1 MNLKD
6 AIPELR
12 DEVKHKKNDTVG
24 IVVAKYPSSNP
35 LIGFRIDVRV
45 GERIY
50 YASPIANWEVVRLN
64 DE

>member
-6 AIPELR
+6 RIPELR

-24 IVVAKYPSSNP
+24 IVVAKYQSIA
-35 LIGFRIDVRV
+35 LGVLCVDVRV
-45 GERIY
+45 GDRIY
-50 YASPIANWEVVRLN
+50 YTSPIANWEVVRLN